1 MSEWRLDLPHH
12 AEAVYKAV
20 VYMAERGEPF
30 ELYVNYREQKI
41 RVEKHTPARS
51 PHLIITFMS
60 DGVRI
65 RVNGRI
71 AKEDAER
78 IFMAALTSKLA
89 LFSALEKF
97 IQLPLLIDIT
107 VW

>member
-1 MSEWRLDLPHH
+1 MSEWRLDLPHE
-12 AEAVYKAV
+12 AEDAFWTAVTL
-20 VYMAERGEPF
+20 AERGDPF
-30 ELYVNYREQKI
+30 DFHVDYEKRIVRI
-41 RVEKHTPARS
+41 EKHALPRT

-97 IQLPLLIDIT
+97 IQMPLLVDVT